1 MSPAAR
7 PEIDDLLQEMIA
19 PPAPS
24 AADRARR
31 RRLAASAAT
40 VGLGLVGIT
49 SLTTS
54 AVFTDND
61 AVSGGGFTTGTVD
74 VALHHPTE
82 SFLQVDTM
90 VPGDVAYQPL
100 EIRNDGSLG
109 YRYAVEKTFEDVTA
123 PLSEQLQ
130 LAVYAVA
137 DAAACTA
144 DGVAGLQ
151 PLRAPASVAAG
162 GPVLLGDPA
171 TGPQDG
177 DRLVVATAVDVLCF
191 GLYLPLETGDEFQA
205 SSTTLGVTVWAEQS
219 AHNG

>member
-7 PEIDDLLQEMIA
+7 PEIDDLLQEMIE
-19 PPAPS
+19 PS
-24 AADRARR
+24 AAGAADRARR
-31 RRLAASAAT
+31 RRLAASVAT

-74 VALHHPTE
+74 VTLEASPET
-82 SFLQVDTM
+82 FLRVDSM
-90 VPGDVAYQPL
+90 VPGDVVYQPL
-100 EIRNDGSLG
+100 TVRNDGSLQ
-109 YRYAVEKTFEDVTA
+109 YRYAVEKSFEDVTA
-123 PLSEQLQ
+123 PLSTQLQ

-144 DGVAGLQ
+144 DGVRGLE
-151 PLRAPASVAAG
+151 PLRAPAPVAAG

-171 TGPQDG
+171 TGQQDG
-177 DRLVVATAVDVLCF
+177 DRLVVSTDDDVLCF
-191 GLYLPLETGDEFQA
+191 GLYLPLSTGDEFQA
-205 SSTTLGVTVWAEQS
+205 SAMTLGLKVWAEQS
-219 AHNG
+219 AHND